1 MSRRSSIDLV
11 DVICRFLFDTSC
23 TILRG
28 FDVDGPILFHT
39 HQADQDP
46 PGYLL
51 SGNSENLYAP
61 HILRALSNVKMTR
74 IFSGPSAM
82 HCVGVDGESDKSITR
97 SKREKGILIPSLGCG
112 VVHGNAH
119 MIGRNTPSSV
129 LGIPASQL
137 PFSPC
142 VPTGSTTPPSKA
154 KGKQPDPESTIP
166 VVVKILASDLA
177 KSSSSTSTP
186 TKIVGAACARHHT
199 LLVGSCGR
207 VWACGNNSD
216 GRLGLPIKGKGEDV
230 TVFTQVRGPWE
241 ADKGKVVQVS

>member
-1 MSRRSSIDLV
+1 
-11 DVICRFLFDTSC
+11 
-23 TILRG
+23 
-28 FDVDGPILFHT
+28 
-39 HQADQDP
+39 
-46 PGYLL
+46 
-51 SGNSENLYAP
+51 
-61 HILRALSNVKMTR
+61 MTR

-142 VPTGSTTPPSKA
+142 VPTGSGTPPSKAA